1 MSWHIWNVIYHFK
14 AYEAL
19 PWHQFNCKNVLSAPC
34 IFNLREGGNTVVSDL
49 DEKCGVSGAGRQKGW
64 GQVHFPPRLTLRIQ
78 PSLPV
83 YLAGQGCL
91 RTVYQAAVWGWLL
104 STDKKLITPHMY
116 KLLTEEEVYARGCV
130 SAPIHTHTHSLEF
143 IPSTCNKEQ
152 NPHTYPNFTINLS
165 QRNTVYA
172 TLYFCMSHTV
182 VVGNRDDIVYINLR
196 NY

>member
-1 MSWHIWNVIYHFK
+1 M
-14 AYEAL
+14 
-19 PWHQFNCKNVLSAPC
+19 
-34 IFNLREGGNTVVSDL
+34 SDL
-49 DEKCGVSGAGRQKGW
+49 DEKCGMSGAGRQKGW

-130 SAPIHTHTHSLEF
+130 SSPTHTQSLEF
-143 IPSTCNKEQ
+143 IPSTCNKKQ
-152 NPHTYPNFTINLS
+152 NHHTYPNLTINLS
-165 QRNTVYA
+165 QRNTVYT
-172 TLYFCMSHTV
+172 TLYFCMSDTV
-182 VVGNRDDIVYINLR
+182 VLGNRDGMNLK
-196 NY
+196 N